1 VTDLAASAPDANQS
15 QGLTVTRSAHVLVIT
30 ISRPAVRN
38 AIDHPTALGIS
49 AALDELDADDELR
62 CAVITGEG
70 STFCAGMDLK
80 AFAATGE
87 RPITESRG
95 GFGIVS
101 RPPRKPIIAAVRGAA
116 LGGGLEIALACDV
129 IVAADDA
136 RFGLPEVK
144 RGQVAGGGGAIRLPH
159 RLPFHLA
166 AQMLL
171 TGEPI
176 SAQRAFD
183 LGLVGQLVPAEDV
196 VDTAAAMASQIAQN
210 GPLAVEVSKQ
220 LLYASY
226 DWSASEAMD
235 RQQDMLNVV
244 RNSNDAR
251 EGARA
256 FAEKR
261 PPNWTRT

>member
-1 VTDLAASAPDANQS
+1 
-15 QGLTVTRSAHVLVIT
+15 LVIT

-38 AIDHPTALGIS
+38 AIDYQTALRIS
-49 AALDELDADDELR
+49 ATLDEFDTDEALR
-62 CAVITGEG
+62 CAVITGQG
-70 STFCAGMDLK
+70 GTFCAGMDLK

-87 RPITESRG
+87 RPITSSRG

-101 RPPRKPIIAAVRGAA
+101 CPPRKPIIAAVRGAA
-116 LGGGLEIALACDV
+116 LGGGLEVALACDV

-144 RGQVAGGGGAIRLPH
+144 RGQVAGGGGAVRLPH

-176 SAQRAFD
+176 PARRAFD
-183 LGLVGQLVPAEDV
+183 LGMVGQLVPADSV
-196 VDTAAAMASQIAQN
+196 VDAAVTMAGQIAQN

-226 DWSASEAMD
+226 DWSASEAMK
-235 RQQDMLNVV
+235 RQQEVLDVV

-261 PPNWTRT
+261 APNWTRS